1 MLRSLPLALS
11 HLHPTYKEAIVFKQ
25 GFDYGNSPIF
35 AWIIAVVLVVLIV
48 VFG

>member
-1 MLRSLPLALS
+1 M
-11 HLHPTYKEAIVFKQ
+11 FKQ

-48 VFG
+48 VFD